1 MAAYV
6 LSPEQWKELSQDG
19 QPLRRRISRVYYE
32 AHTPGA
38 FNILFQTF
46 LRVMPFSP
54 LTASAVFFIFT
65 SFFLLVLFKF
75 FFRRLVSALTA
86 GWLMKLVTRIR
97 TECDYVAG
105 PQLAP

>member
-1 MAAYV
+1 MDSLYV
-6 LSPEQWKELSQDG
+6 DESVEFITKPTRQVRS
-19 QPLRRRISRVYYE
+19 
-32 AHTPGA
+32 
-38 FNILFQTF
+38 NILFQTF

>member
-65 SFFLLVLFKF
+65 SFFYWFYSN